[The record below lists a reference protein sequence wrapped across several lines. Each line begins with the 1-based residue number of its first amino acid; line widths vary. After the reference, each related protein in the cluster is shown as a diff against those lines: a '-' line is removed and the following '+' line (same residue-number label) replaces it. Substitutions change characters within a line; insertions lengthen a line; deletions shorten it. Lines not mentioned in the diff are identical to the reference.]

1 MIDNSFRF
9 FYTDIPPPY
18 EEAIKIKSTNDTT
31 NNSSQHSSSTP
42 IHSISLSVDRAAA
55 ATTTATT
62 SVEMPNRKRTAPSSP
77 PH

>member
-1 MIDNSFRF
+1 VIDNSFGF
-9 FYTDIPPPY
+9 FYADIPPPY

-31 NNSSQHSSSTP
+31 NNSSQHSLSTP

-55 ATTTATT
+55 ATT

-77 PH
+77 PQ

>member
-1 MIDNSFRF
+1 MIDNSSGF
-9 FYTDIPPPY
+9 FYADIPPPY

-55 ATTTATT
+55 TT